1 MPFSRNTH
9 RPTFN
14 RGNVLGILKNCD
26 DALTAYNRALA
37 LNPDLADAWLGRG
50 NVCSSLKCY
59 SDAFAAYDKAL
70 ALKPDLADAWLG
82 RGNVFFTL
90 KRCDEAFADYGKA
103 LALKPDL
110 ADAWL
115 GRGNVFFTLKRFDE
129 ALAAYDKALTL
140 KADLAHAWLGRGNV
154 FSSLKRCDEAFAAYD
169 KALALKSDLAEA
181 WLGRGNVFSILKRHT
196 EAFAAYD
203 TALALKPDLEGTE
216 GARLCSKMHICDWSD
231 FEAERAHLTW
241 SIKTENANAD
251 PFVLLPISSSAQ
263 EQLQCA
269 KLWTS
274 IKYPPQ
280 QKPLWGGDRYRH
292 DRIRLAYVST
302 DFRHHAVAH
311 LIAGIFEHHDR
322 SRFEVTAISIG
333 FDDKSEMRERLQRSF
348 DCFLDANALSD
359 DEIASHIKRSEIDL
373 LVDLNGFTGDAR
385 TNVFARRSAPIQV
398 NYLGYPGTMGA
409 SYIDYLI
416 ADQTIIPAKLRQ
428 FYSEK
433 IAFLP
438 NTYQANDR
446 KRIISNMVF
455 DRPSQGLP
463 SKGFVFCCFN
473 NSYKI
478 LPHIFDC
485 WMRTLARVER
495 SVLWLL
501 EDNEPAA
508 MNLRKEALARG
519 VNADRLIFAKRMSL
533 PEHLAR
539 HASADLFLDT
549 QPYNAHTTAS
559 DALWTGLPV
568 LTCIGETFAGRV
580 AASLLNAIRLPELI
594 TTSLEDYEQMA
605 VDLATHP
612 EKLTA
617 IKGKLAEHR
626 LTTSLFDIKLFTRH
640 IEAAYEA
647 MYERHQAG
655 LAPDHIVIPN

>member
-1 MPFSRNTH
+1 MRQ
-9 RPTFN
+9 
-14 RGNVLGILKNCD
+14 VV
-26 DALTAYNRALA
+26 A
-37 LNPDLADAWLGRG
+37 
-50 NVCSSLKCY
+50 
-59 SDAFAAYDKAL
+59 
-70 ALKPDLADAWLG
+70 
-82 RGNVFFTL
+82 
-90 KRCDEAFADYGKA
+90 
-103 LALKPDL
+103 
-110 ADAWL
+110 
-115 GRGNVFFTLKRFDE
+115 
-129 ALAAYDKALTL
+129 
-140 KADLAHAWLGRGNV
+140 
-154 FSSLKRCDEAFAAYD
+154 
-169 KALALKSDLAEA
+169 
-181 WLGRGNVFSILKRHT
+181 
-196 EAFAAYD
+196 
-203 TALALKPDLEGTE
+203 
-216 GARLCSKMHICDWSD
+216 
-231 FEAERAHLTW
+231 
-241 SIKTENANAD
+241 
-251 PFVLLPISSSAQ
+251 
-263 EQLQCA
+263 
-269 KLWTS
+269 S
-274 IKYPPQ
+274 IKYHHNRNLFGEGTATDMTEFVLRMCRLIFVIMRSHILLLVFLSITTDHDSKSLQ
-280 QKPLWGGDRYRH
+280 YRS
-292 DRIRLAYVST
+292 DLTTSLRCGNVYNAL
-302 DFRHHAVAH
+302 
-311 LIAGIFEHHDR
+311 LI
-322 SRFEVTAISIG
+322 
-333 FDDKSEMRERLQRSF
+333 
-348 DCFLDANALSD
+348 CFLDANALSD

-416 ADQTIIPAKLRQ
+416 ADQTIIPAGLRH

-463 SKGFVFCCFN
+463 SEGFVFCCFN

-485 WMRTLARVER
+485 WMRILTRVER

-626 LTTSLFDIKLFTRH
+626 LTTPLFDIKLFTRH